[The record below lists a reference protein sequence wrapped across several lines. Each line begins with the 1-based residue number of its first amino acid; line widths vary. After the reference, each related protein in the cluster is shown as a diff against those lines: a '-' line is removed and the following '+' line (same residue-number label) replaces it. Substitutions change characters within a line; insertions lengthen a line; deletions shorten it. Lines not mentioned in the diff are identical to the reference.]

1 MINDRSGSST
11 KIVYYKTVFI
21 NLFRIITV
29 VFHILIIKNSLL
41 KKDLLLSIRW
51 IDNSLF
57 IGLLLNRTSQ
67 RYLGNRSLKS
77 THSTMFLFPYR
88 CHLLGYFSIILFLLL
103 CAFHTEKERI
113 SIGLIVLLNHERHRF
128 QH

>member
-1 MINDRSGSST
+1 MINDRSDSST

-21 NLFRIITV
+21 NFFRIITV

-67 RYLGNRSLKS
+67 RYLGSCSLKS
-77 THSTMFLFPYR
+77 THSTMSLIPYR
-88 CHLLGYFSIILFLLL
+88 YHLLGYFSIILFLLL
-103 CAFHTEKERI
+103 YAFHIEKERI
-113 SIGLIVLLNHERHRF
+113 SIGLIVLLNHERH
-128 QH
+128 